1 MKKFYLIILGFIAML
16 AVNGQ
21 PMTGVWTKLANVDF
35 PWFTSN
41 NNVRSIA
48 YNKVTDHVLASDWN
62 NNIYILDAADGTQ
75 LGTLSRTGIG
85 TEAYKHLRIR
95 IADDGA
101 IFGISLALS
110 GSAPNNVSKVYRWA
124 NEAANPTLAAQFQ
137 VDARTGDALGISGSG
152 TNTILYASGAGTKD
166 NNVLIYMLTTPNGI
180 QFVPESVITIA
191 STNQQWANRTVD
203 PVTNSRTSDLWIKT
217 SVGVAR
223 RITVGENVGGVRTGT
238 VAGTTPADI
247 PVGGFSAIKHFVTA
261 NGKKFLAFAASAN
274 ATPENPQAAFMRVYD
289 VSDEANVK
297 LYGIDSLY
305 DDPKTAMANVNGTGD
320 IGVKEEANGEFT
332 IFWLSTN
339 NGIKATKTGLE
350 LLPVSLSQFNA
361 SMRDQGAMLS
371 WTTTSENNNSGFHI
385 EKSTNGT
392 DFASIGFVASKATG
406 GNSNQAIQYEFN
418 DNKLGEG
425 KSYYRLKQ
433 EDKDGKSKLSS
444 VRWVEKGF
452 ANKFGARLRNN
463 PVLNNLN
470 LSVNSIAPANVQI
483 VLTNATGA
491 RLQTTTHSVSA
502 GENNIVIAASHLPK
516 GIYYIMVGNN
526 TDPSQKTTL
535 KMIKN

>member
-1 MKKFYLIILGFIAML
+1 MKKIYLIVLGFIAML

-48 YNKVTDHVLASDWN
+48 YNKVTDHVLASDMN
-62 NNIYILDAADGTQ
+62 NNVYILNAANGEQ
-75 LGTLSRTGIG
+75 LGTLSRTGLG
-85 TEAYKHLRIR
+85 VEGFKHIRLRV
-95 IADDGA
+95 ADDGA
-101 IFGISLALS
+101 IFGISLQLNAN
-110 GSAPNNVSKVYRWA
+110 GICIVYRWA
-124 NEAANPTLAAQFQ
+124 NEVANPTIAAQFQ
-137 VDARTGDALGISGSG
+137 VALRTGDALGISGSG
-152 TNTILYASGAGTKD
+152 ANTIIYASGASTLN
-166 NNVLIYMLTTPNGI
+166 NNVLIYMLTTPNGT
-180 QFVPESVITIA
+180 QFVSESVITIP
-191 STNQQWANRTVD
+191 SGNQQWANRTVE
-203 PVTNSRTSDLWIKT
+203 PVTNSRTSDLWLKT
-217 SVGVAR
+217 SSGVAR
-223 RITVGENVGGVRTGT
+223 RVTVGDNVGGVRTGT
-238 VAGTTPADI
+238 LAGTTPDDI
-247 PVGGFSAIKHFVTA
+247 PVGGFSALKHFVTS

-274 ATPENPQAAFMRVYD
+274 ATPANPQAAFMRIYD
-289 VSDEANVK
+289 VSDESNVK

-305 DDPKTAMANVNGTGD
+305 DDPANSVLSNGNGTGD

-332 IFWLSTN
+332 IFWMCTN

-350 LLPVSLSQFNA
+350 LLPVSLAQFNA

-385 EKSTNGT
+385 EKSVNGT

-433 EDKDGKSKLSS
+433 EDKDGKSKLSA

-452 ANKFGARLRNN
+452 SNKFGARLRNN